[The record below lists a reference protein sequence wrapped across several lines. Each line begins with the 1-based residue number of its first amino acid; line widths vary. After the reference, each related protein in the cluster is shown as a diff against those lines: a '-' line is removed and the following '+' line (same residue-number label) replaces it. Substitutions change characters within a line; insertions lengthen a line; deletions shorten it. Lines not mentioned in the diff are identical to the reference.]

1 MRALPPIIIILSGII
16 TPPVIAFAVAGWAGV
31 VGLYLAACAWIAWLA
46 WGAPITDELFP
57 PEDVGTATSG
67 PEAGPVEGVGRGQP
81 EIEATIHTEARSE
94 ERRVGKACVSTC
106 RSRWSPTHLKKK
118 KKK

>member
-46 WGAPITDELFP
+46 WGAPIMDELFP
-57 PEDVGTATSG
+57 PEDVGTAPRG
-67 PEAGPVEGVGRGQP
+67 PENRTVEGVGRDQP
-81 EIEATIHTEARSE
+81 EIKATITHEG
-94 ERRVGKACVSTC
+94 ER
-106 RSRWSPTHLKKK
+106 
-118 KKK
+118 